1 MLISNFRYALRSLR
15 RAPGFTSAVVLTLG
29 LGIGANTAIFSV
41 VRGVL
46 LKPLPHRDGGRLVF
60 LRQSAQTPGGEN
72 IAFSVPEITDFR
84 TGSKTLGG
92 IAEYSPITFTMLEK
106 GEAVRLDVGLVTG
119 NYFSVMGLSPVLGR
133 AFDQGDDGPG
143 AAPVMLLTHEY
154 WQKRFGGDSGIVGK
168 PLHVNGKA
176 VPVVGV
182 LQSAPAFPQRMD
194 ALMNMV
200 NSEHH
205 LSAMMV
211 TGRTHRMTQMIA
223 RLAPGATVTQ
233 ARAEVAAI
241 TSRVHTE
248 YPDAYDAGSGYQVT
262 LTPFQ
267 EVLGQKARL
276 TLWLLMG
283 AAAFVLIIACA
294 NVTNLT
300 LMRGVRREH
309 ELVVRAALGAGTQ
322 RLRKLLLAE
331 NLVLALLGG
340 GLGLLLAFGGL
351 GLLIAFAERYSPR
364 AGEIRLDGVV
374 LGFTLGLTVVVAVLL
389 SYAPKLSRE
398 QALSAAL
405 AAGGKRNTG
414 GVRRQRLQQSLVVAQ
429 IAVSVVLL
437 TGAGLLT
444 RTMQRLSVVDTGLT
458 EGNLLTLEVPPD
470 YTQRHDAAVALY
482 EKIQSQV
489 AAIPGVKGVG
499 LGSTV
504 PLRSELF
511 SLDLK
516 AEGRP
521 VAPGEPMPHAEGRTA
536 SPEYFRTAGIPLLK
550 GREFSST
557 DRAGSPL
564 VVILNKTL
572 ADRLFPG
579 QDPIGRRV
587 AWTGEVLKFIGVS
600 GDWRTVVGVVGATK
614 DGGLDAGPL
623 PVLFAPF
630 AQAEVFGSSL
640 VIQTAGDPAALAGV
654 ATRAVRGVAPEQPVE
669 KVLTLEQ
676 IKDESVAPRRLNAL
690 LVASF
695 GALAVLIAAVG
706 IAGVLAFSVSARTNE
721 IGIRM
726 SLGADSGRV
735 QRMVL
740 AEGGVLLVAG
750 LLLGVLGSLLATRM
764 IRGLLYGVAPHDPV
778 TLFGVALLMVT
789 VGVIAC
795 WIPALRAARIDPGV
809 ALRAQ

>member
-1 MLISNFRYALRSLR
+1 MFIPDFRYALRSLS
-15 RAPGFTSAVVLTLG
+15 RARGFSLAVVLTLG

-60 LRQSAQTPGGEN
+60 LRQSVQAPGGEN

-84 TGSKTLGG
+84 SGSKTLAG
-92 IAEYSPITFTMLEK
+92 IAEYSPITFTMVEN
-106 GEAVRLDVGLVTG
+106 GEAVRIDVGLVTG
-119 NYFSVMGLSPVLGR
+119 NYFSVMGLAPVVGR
-133 AFDQGDDGPG
+133 AFDQGDDGPA
-143 AAPVMLLTHEY
+143 AAPVMMLTYAY
-154 WQKRFGGDSGIVGK
+154 WKQHFGGDSAVIGRA
-168 PLHVNGKA
+168 LHVNGKA

-182 LQSAPAFPQRMD
+182 LQPAPAFPQSMD

-223 RLAPGATVTQ
+223 RLAPASTVAQ

-241 TSRVHTE
+241 TSRVHADHPE
-248 YPDAYDAGSGYQVT
+248 AYDAASGYEVT

-283 AAAFVLIIACA
+283 AAAFVLVIACA

-309 ELVVRAALGAGTQ
+309 ELVVRAALGAGTA
-322 RLRKLLLAE
+322 RLRRLLLAE

-340 GLGLLLAFGGL
+340 GLGLLIAFGGV
-351 GLLIAFAERYSPR
+351 GMLIAFAARMSPR
-364 AGEIRLDGVV
+364 AGEIRVDAMV
-374 LGFTLGLTVVVAVLL
+374 LSFTLALTLVVAVLL
-389 SYAPKLSRE
+389 SYAPKLARE
-398 QALSAAL
+398 HAL
-405 AAGGKRNTG
+405 AATLASGGKRTTG
-414 GVRRQRLQQSLVVAQ
+414 GVRRQRLQQTLVVAQ
-429 IAVSVVLL
+429 IAVSVMLL

-458 EGNLLTLEVPPD
+458 GGNVLTLEVPPD
-470 YTQRHDAAVALY
+470 YSQPHDAAVALY
-482 EKIQSQV
+482 ERIQSSL
-489 AAIPGVKGVG
+489 AALPGVKGVG

-504 PLRSELF
+504 PLRSERF
-511 SLDLK
+511 SLDIK

-557 DRAGSPL
+557 DRTGSAL
-564 VVILNKTL
+564 VVILNKNL
-572 ADRLFPG
+572 ADRLFPN
-579 QDPIGRRV
+579 QEPIGRRV

-600 GDWRTVVGVVGATK
+600 GDWRTVVGVVGDTK
-614 DGGLDAGPL
+614 DGGLDAEAI

-640 VIQTAGDPAALAGV
+640 VIQAGADPALLATA
-654 ATRAVRGVAPEQPVE
+654 ATRAVRGIAPEQPIE
-669 KVLTLEQ
+669 RVLTLDQ
-676 IKDESVAPRRLNAL
+676 IRDESVAPRRLNAL

-695 GALAVLIAAVG
+695 GLLAVLIAAVG

-726 SLGADSGRV
+726 TLGADAGRV

-740 AEGGVLLVAG
+740 GEGGVLLALGLGLGVVGA
-750 LLLGVLGSLLATRM
+750 LLLSRL
-764 IRGLLYGVAPHDPV
+764 IRGLLFGVAPHDPL
-778 TLFGVALLMVT
+778 TLGSVAVLMAAI
-789 VGVIAC
+789 GIAAC
-795 WIPALRAARIDPGV
+795 WIPAARAARIDPGV
-809 ALRAQ
+809 AIRVQ

>member
-1 MLISNFRYALRSLR
+1 
-15 RAPGFTSAVVLTLG
+15 
-29 LGIGANTAIFSV
+29 
-41 VRGVL
+41 
-46 LKPLPHRDGGRLVF
+46 
-60 LRQSAQTPGGEN
+60 
-72 IAFSVPEITDFR
+72 
-84 TGSKTLGG
+84 
-92 IAEYSPITFTMLEK
+92 
-106 GEAVRLDVGLVTG
+106 
-119 NYFSVMGLSPVLGR
+119 
-133 AFDQGDDGPG
+133 
-143 AAPVMLLTHEY
+143 
-154 WQKRFGGDSGIVGK
+154 
-168 PLHVNGKA
+168 
-176 VPVVGV
+176 
-182 LQSAPAFPQRMD
+182 
-194 ALMNMV
+194 
-200 NSEHH
+200 
-205 LSAMMV
+205 
-211 TGRTHRMTQMIA
+211 
-223 RLAPGATVTQ
+223 
-233 ARAEVAAI
+233 
-241 TSRVHTE
+241 
-248 YPDAYDAGSGYQVT
+248 
-262 LTPFQ
+262 
-267 EVLGQKARL
+267 
-276 TLWLLMG
+276 
-283 AAAFVLIIACA
+283 
-294 NVTNLT
+294 
-300 LMRGVRREH
+300 
-309 ELVVRAALGAGTQ
+309 
-322 RLRKLLLAE
+322 
-331 NLVLALLGG
+331 
-340 GLGLLLAFGGL
+340 
-351 GLLIAFAERYSPR
+351 
-364 AGEIRLDGVV
+364 
-374 LGFTLGLTVVVAVLL
+374 
-389 SYAPKLSRE
+389 
-398 QALSAAL
+398 
-405 AAGGKRNTG
+405 
-414 GVRRQRLQQSLVVAQ
+414 
-429 IAVSVVLL
+429 
-437 TGAGLLT
+437 
-444 RTMQRLSVVDTGLT
+444 MQRLSVVDTGLT

-623 PVLFAPF
+623 PVLVAPF